1 MRSTLLIVL
10 AAALV
15 LPAAAVGADPAKDAA
30 TTGAAPATPF
40 DVTDRNH
47 DGAIDRAEFQDRQVE
62 IFYFLD
68 GNKDGFLVI
77 DEIRDVPSTRF
88 KECDADGDGKL
99 SMPEYLNARSKDYDA
114 ADKNADGRLTS
125 QEATGK

>member
-1 MRSTLLIVL
+1 MRSTLLAAL
-10 AAALV
+10 AAALA
-15 LPAAAVGADPAKDAA
+15 LPTFAVAAGPAKDAV
-30 TTGAAPATPF
+30 TDAAPATPF

-47 DGAIDRAEFQDRQVE
+47 DGAIDRAEFHDRQVE

-68 GNKDGFLVI
+68 GNKDGFLVV
-77 DEIRDVPSTRF
+77 DEIRDVPPSRF

-114 ADKNADGRLTS
+114 ADKNTDGRLTT
-125 QEATGK
+125 QETTAK